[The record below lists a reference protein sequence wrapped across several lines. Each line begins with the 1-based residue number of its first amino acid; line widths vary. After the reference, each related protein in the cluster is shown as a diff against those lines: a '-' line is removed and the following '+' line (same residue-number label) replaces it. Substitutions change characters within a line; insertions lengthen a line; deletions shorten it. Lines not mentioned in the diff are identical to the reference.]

1 MEWIDSHS
9 HHYLTSLSI
18 LDELRKTGL
27 STVVEASWIPVRPT
41 SQFTLIDLYNW
52 IVNQEKTR
60 LERIG
65 LKVLPAIGIHPRWLE
80 SGDDIETYV
89 FERQLRMAMQADKPV
104 IMHTPKAN
112 KKNILKKELD
122 SIKSVSFPQEL
133 LVVDH
138 LNSEIYEVVSNLK
151 TYFGL
156 SIQPGKLTVD
166 EALKLVQ
173 KLDIERILINSDSS
187 TEPSQPTWPAL
198 LLSKLENSGLT
209 ELARK
214 IAFENPIRF
223 YRL

>member
-1 MEWIDSHS
+1 M
-9 HHYLTSLSI
+9 
-18 LDELRKTGL
+18 
-27 STVVEASWIPVRPT
+27 
-41 SQFTLIDLYNW
+41 
-52 IVNQEKTR
+52 
-60 LERIG
+60 
-65 LKVLPAIGIHPRWLE
+65 
-80 SGDDIETYV
+80 
-89 FERQLRMAMQADKPV
+89 
-104 IMHTPKAN
+104 
-112 KKNILKKELD
+112 
-122 SIKSVSFPQEL
+122 
-133 LVVDH
+133 VVDH

-223 YRL
+223 YRI